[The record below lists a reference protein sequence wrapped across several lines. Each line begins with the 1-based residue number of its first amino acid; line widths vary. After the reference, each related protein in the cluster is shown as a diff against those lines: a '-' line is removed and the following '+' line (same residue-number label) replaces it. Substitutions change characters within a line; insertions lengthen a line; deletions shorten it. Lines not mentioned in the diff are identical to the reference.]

1 MRTEYDFESVT
12 NVRKATGK
20 HAGEWISIID
30 NKIVATGTNAKAVF
44 DETKKKYPK
53 RIPYVMKIPSDGV
66 MLL

>member
-12 NVRKATGK
+12 NVRKTTGK

-30 NKIVATGTNAKAVF
+30 NKIVATGTSAKGVF